1 MHKVV
6 QELGDNL
13 SKEDVEYMLKKIA
26 EPSIDFN
33 ITEDE
38 FYYIMTRKPEEI
50 ELITH
55 ITKKMKK

>member
-26 EPSIDFN
+26 EPSMDLN

-50 ELITH
+50 ELISH

>member
-1 MHKVV
+1 MYSVV

-13 SKEDVEYMLKKIA
+13 SLADIEYMMKKIA
-26 EPSIDFN
+26 EPSEDLN

-50 ELITH
+50 EMISH
-55 ITKKMKK
+55 ITKRMKK